1 MNVGLKEAIM
11 LQKFLQD
18 FFRNCDP
25 GLDVRI
31 FFGKIYDL
39 QQARI
44 SELAGRARELN
55 HAEEKCRLKQKVQAQ
70 PGGIWHNVDLY
81 FGKLSRTLERL
92 DAGFDLGL
100 GIGLSRNLD

>member
-1 MNVGLKEAIM
+1 M

-39 QQARI
+39 QQTRI
-44 SELAGRARELN
+44 SELAGCARELN
-55 HAEEKCRLKQKVQAQ
+55 HAEEECRLKQKVQAQ
-70 PGGIWHNVDLY
+70 PGGVWHNVDLY